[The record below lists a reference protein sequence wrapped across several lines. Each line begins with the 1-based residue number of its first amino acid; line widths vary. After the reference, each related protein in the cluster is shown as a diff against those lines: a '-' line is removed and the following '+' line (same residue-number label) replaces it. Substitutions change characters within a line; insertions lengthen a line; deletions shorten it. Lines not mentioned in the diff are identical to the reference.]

1 MPILLTDYIK
11 NGLQPI
17 EIVTEEVEE
26 QAKMIDSPIVADI
39 FKVPAKLDDKMIL
52 FDPTEIDYIESQD
65 GKSMIVI
72 EKESFIMDATLT
84 EVEKKLE
91 MYGFYRCHRS
101 YIVNLQKVREII
113 TWSKNT
119 YSLRLNNKS
128 KSTIPLSRTKVQKI
142 QSIFNVK

>member
-1 MPILLTDYIK
+1 LPILLTDYIK